1 MIGFWIVAAAL
12 TALALLPLVRALL
25 RPSGDVGEAAS
36 FARGVYA
43 QQVAEVERDLARGV
57 LTPDQAKLAR
67 AEIGRRLLSAAA
79 EADKLEAVATQ
90 ATKPS
95 RKLALA
101 LTLAMP
107 VVALGIYLPT
117 GHPNM
122 PAQIFAERPKGRA
135 VPEKVLE
142 AVASLEKSLQ
152 ENPNDQ
158 AGWTLLGQT
167 YAAMGRIDDAA
178 MAYRRALGLSQGD
191 PELMSALAETLTS
204 AADGIVGEEAHR
216 LFDEV
221 VKADPNNPR
230 ARYYLGVAR
239 QQAGDIKGALD
250 RWTALVGDSPAD
262 APWLP
267 LLMQQIQQAAV
278 SVGLDPVAITPKPKP
293 PANPQTPRGPMQG
306 GGTGAGGGAAPAL
319 SAEQMQAMA
328 GMSAED
334 QQATINSMV
343 DGLEAK
349 LKDNPG
355 DVDGW
360 LRLARARE
368 VQGNLDAARDALRGA
383 VKADPGRVQ
392 AWLDLSR
399 LLAPDTAD
407 GKATPEFLAAME
419 KVLALQPQNPQ
430 ALYYL
435 GQQAANQGDTAKA
448 RDYWQ
453 KLVNSLP
460 ANAPERPELQR
471 RLDALGK

>member
-142 AVASLEKSLQ
+142 AVASLEKTLQ

-216 LFDEV
+216 LFDAV

-293 PANPQTPRGPMQG
+293 AANPPAPRGPMQG
-306 GGTGAGGGAAPAL
+306 GGAGAGSAAPAL

-349 LKDNPG
+349 LTDNPG

-383 VKADPGRVQ
+383 VKADPARVQ

-453 KLVNSLP
+453 KLVSSLP
-460 ANAPERPELQR
+460 ADAPERPELQR

>member
-36 FARGVYA
+36 FARSVYT
-43 QQVAEVERDLARGV
+43 QQVTEVERDLARGV

-79 EADKLEAVATQ
+79 EADKAEAVDTQ

-95 RKLALA
+95 RKLALG

-107 VVALGIYLPT
+107 LVALGIYLPT

-122 PAQIFAERPKGRA
+122 PAQIFAERPKGQA

-142 AVASLEKSLQ
+142 AVASLEKSLL

-167 YAAMGRIDDAA
+167 YAAMGRVDDAA
-178 MAYRRALGLSQGD
+178 LAYRRALGLSQGD

-278 SVGLDPVAITPKPKP
+278 SVGLDPATITPKPKP
-293 PANPQTPRGPMQG
+293 PANPQAPRGPMQG
-306 GGTGAGGGAAPAL
+306 GGAAAGGAAPAL

-349 LKDNPG
+349 LKDNPA

-383 VKADPGRVQ
+383 VKADPNRVE

-399 LLAPDTAD
+399 LLAPDTGD
-407 GKATPEFLAAME
+407 GQATPEFLAAME

-435 GQQAANQGDTAKA
+435 GQQAANQGEVAKA

>member
-25 RPSGDVGEAAS
+25 RPTADLGEAAS

-95 RKLALA
+95 RKLALG

-107 VVALGIYLPT
+107 LVALGIYLPT

-122 PAQIFAERPKGRA
+122 PAQIFAERPKGQA

-142 AVASLEKSLQ
+142 AVASLEKSLL

-167 YAAMGRIDDAA
+167 YAAMGRVDDAA
-178 MAYRRALGLSQGD
+178 LAYRRALGLSQGD

-221 VKADPNNPR
+221 VKADPSNPR

-278 SVGLDPVAITPKPKP
+278 SVGLDPMAITPKPKP
-293 PANPQTPRGPMQG
+293 PANPQAPRGPMQG
-306 GGTGAGGGAAPAL
+306 GGAASGGAAPAL
-319 SAEQMQAMA
+319 SPEQMQAMA

-355 DVDGW
+355 DVEGW

-368 VQGNLDAARDALRGA
+368 VQGNLDAARNALRGA
-383 VKADPGRVQ
+383 VKADPKRVE

-407 GKATPEFLAAME
+407 GQATPEFLAAME

-435 GQQAANQGDTAKA
+435 GQQAANQGDVTKA